1 MSGMLGRLF
10 GRGSE
15 AEGEIDY
22 ARARELVSHPDVAVR
37 RKLAARTD
45 VKPEILYYLAGDAAP
60 EVRRAI
66 VANDAAPAHSYPML
80 ARDDD
85 EDVRCDLAVKIAR
98 LTPGL
103 PDDTRDKIRDLT
115 LEALEILARDEIT
128 RVRRILAEALKDV
141 ADAPRHVIQRLA
153 RDAELAVAAPVLE
166 FSPLL
171 TDEDLLEIIASP
183 AVVGVLNAISRRA
196 GVSEA
201 VSDAIAGSEDWDA
214 VAELLANPSA
224 QIREETL
231 DQLVDGA
238 RTVTRLQ
245 MPIASRPRLPVRAV
259 RKLASFVAEAV
270 LAALMRRQDL
280 DEETARFV
288 GEAVRTRMRE
298 AAERDTAEAGGK
310 PAVPEPARIAEEVA
324 RLNKEGRLDD
334 ERISSE
340 LLSGNRTFVSHA
352 LAVKSGLPV
361 AVVERIAAARSAK
374 AVTALAWK
382 SGFSMRFAIKLQAR
396 FGNVPAREILQAKDG
411 FDFPMSEEDMTWQLG
426 FYAS

>member
-10 GRGSE
+10 GRAPEVDG
-15 AEGEIDY
+15 AIDY
-22 ARARELVSHPDVAVR
+22 ERARELARHPDATVR
-37 RKLAARTD
+37 RKLATRTD
-45 VKPEILYYLAGDAAP
+45 VKPEILYYLAGDAAA

-66 VANDAAPAHSYPML
+66 AANEATPAHSYAIL
-80 ARDDD
+80 ARDGD
-85 EDVRCDLAVKIAR
+85 EDVRCDLALKIAR

-103 PDDTRDKIRDLT
+103 SDDARDKIREMT

-141 ADAPRHVIQRLA
+141 ANAPRYVIQQLA
-153 RDAELAVAAPVLE
+153 RDAELVVAAPVIE

-183 AVVGVLNAISRRA
+183 AVAGVLSAVSRRS
-196 GVSEA
+196 GVSET
-201 VSDAIAGSEDWDA
+201 VSDAVAGSEDWDA
-214 VAELLANPSA
+214 VAALLANPSA

-231 DQLVDGA
+231 DQLVEGA

-245 MPIASRPRLPVRAV
+245 MPIALRPRLPIRAA

-270 LAALMRRQDL
+270 LAALMRREDL
-280 DEETARFV
+280 DEETAALV
-288 GEAVRTRMRE
+288 GETVRARMR
-298 AAERDTAEAGGK
+298 AGADRDVPATA
-310 PAVPEPARIAEEVA
+310 PSEPARVADEVA
-324 RLNKEGRLDD
+324 RLHKEGTLDD
-334 ERISSE
+334 ERIGAE
-340 LLSGNRTFVSHA
+340 LVSGNRAFVTHA
-352 LAVKSGLPV
+352 LAIKSGLAP

-396 FGNVPAREILQAKDG
+396 FGNVPSSEILQAKDG

-426 FYAS
+426 FYAG